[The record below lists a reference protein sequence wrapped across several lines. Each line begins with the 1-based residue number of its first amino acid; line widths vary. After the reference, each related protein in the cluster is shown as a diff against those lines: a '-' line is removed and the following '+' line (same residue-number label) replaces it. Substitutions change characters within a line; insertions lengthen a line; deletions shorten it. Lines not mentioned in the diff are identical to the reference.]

1 MSIKLDWVDRVAS
14 PDSHKVYRSTSKI
27 DQGNLGSPLATL
39 AGNALTYTD
48 NTVQRGVVY
57 HYVVTSIV
65 GTDEA
70 PSAEF
75 VIAYTPYTGP
85 GPQEIIRGNGELG
98 YYGRIQLEDIISAS
112 DLVASC
118 DLLGTGL
125 IINPAANNYWHKV
138 IYKGK
143 ILFFPN
149 QFIATTLS
157 YTTLYQRGLV
167 FGNAPSASWPQA
179 IKDTGGAPVAA
190 KVLNVMNH
198 GYVVRLPTSRES
210 LAVTGI
216 TPAQLMGGEI
226 DKVFACL
233 YMSRAQNVDNLPQLD
248 DSQSVIATNTS
259 RLTADYHSGTGVN
272 TAWVGRGATT
282 AANGDIDKIFGGVL
296 VSSAAVTVQW
306 CPVLELV
313 L

>member
-1 MSIKLDWVDRVAS
+1 MPIKLDWVDRVAS

-39 AGNALTYTD
+39 AGNVLTYTD
-48 NTVQRGVVY
+48 NDTQRGVIY

-75 VIAYTPYTGP
+75 AIAYTPYTGP

-98 YYGRIQLEDIISAS
+98 YYGRVQLEDIISAS

-118 DLLGTGL
+118 DLLGLGL
-125 IINPAANNYWHKV
+125 AVNAVTTNYWHKV

-149 QFIATTLS
+149 QFIASTLS
-157 YTTLYQRGLV
+157 YTMLYQRGLV

-190 KVLNVMNH
+190 KVLSAMNH
-198 GYVVRLPTSRES
+198 SYVVRLPTSRES
-210 LAVTGI
+210 FAVTG
-216 TPAQLMGGEI
+216 TTTAQLMGGEI

-233 YMSRAQNVDNLPQLD
+233 YMSRTQNVDNLPQLD

-259 RLTADYHSGTGVN
+259 RLTADYHSGTGAN
-272 TAWVGRGATT
+272 TAWIARGATNGT
-282 AANGDIDKIFGGVL
+282 NGDIDKVFQSVL
-296 VSSAAVTVQW
+296 MSNAANTIQW